1 MHKRNSTASWGMQSA
16 SLSIGI
22 HEGIERGGQGA
33 GTNTACNL
41 YRESCAALA
50 RMKYFGA
57 YAAGASK
64 PGTSKRT
71 LHGEGAPLCASE
83 GGADNRKE

>member
-1 MHKRNSTASWGMQSA
+1 
-16 SLSIGI
+16 
-22 HEGIERGGQGA
+22 
-33 GTNTACNL
+33 
-41 YRESCAALA
+41 
-50 RMKYFGA
+50 MKYFGA

-64 PGTSKRT
+64 PGTCERT